1 MTRAQRTAAAARAH
15 ALTMVRAITAAA
27 AHSAEQWPVSQQP
40 SLITHV
46 HTQQRTYHRTSSVP
60 PQLGTSAVSAMDRLR
75 DRERRVSC
83 YCFTYCLRHGGRPK
97 TLTARTRDAHLLKD
111 EDTLSH
117 AQECGIEPP
126 AALLRAIENNV
137 CYSTAEAIQSFGD
150 SNSSD
155 GSDQEPASPHGSPLL
170 RQADFDEPFLDGGDP
185 FLDVGADESE
195 AESSVGGTGSDL
207 DEDEMGGRD
216 DLFDD
221 DELENELDQM
231 LAGGMLFGED
241 DGDEGGAR
249 MAMKTE
255 ASISNNSSSGTRA
268 STPRTGKTFSTL

>member
-27 AHSAEQWPVSQQP
+27 AHSAEQWPLCSSDNRHSSP
-40 SLITHV
+40 TSTPNNAHIIALPRFLHSLARR
-46 HTQQRTYHRTSSVP
+46 Q
-60 PQLGTSAVSAMDRLR
+60 SA
-75 DRERRVSC
+75 
-83 YCFTYCLRHGGRPK
+83 
-97 TLTARTRDAHLLKD
+97 
-111 EDTLSH
+111 
-117 AQECGIEPP
+117 
-126 AALLRAIENNV
+126 AIENNV
-137 CYSTAEAIQSFGD
+137 CYSTAEAIQSSGD